1 MRRVYKYVLP
11 IVDDMPLMLPLGAK
25 ILSVQNQNGNPCLW
39 ALVDPDEKT
48 HVVRH
53 FRMAG
58 TGHDIDAYTDMVYIG
73 TFQLHDG
80 HLAFHLFEAN
90 TK

>member
-1 MRRVYKYVLP
+1 
-11 IVDDMPLMLPLGAK
+11 
-25 ILSVQNQNGNPCLW
+25 
-39 ALVDPDEKT
+39 
-48 HVVRH
+48 
-53 FRMAG
+53 MAG